1 MKPRYVAVGRISSP
15 HGVDGSVKVISLT
28 DFKERFQP
36 ATRFF
41 LAPPLTSHS
50 FLTIERVESR
60 GDFFYIKF
68 KEIGTRSEAEELKGR
83 YLQVPRSESP
93 KLSKDSYWIYEIIGL
108 KCYTVRG
115 KYLGVVEEVMKTG
128 SNDVYLVRGEGKEI
142 LIPAIKSVVKE
153 VNLEKGRIIISSYPG
168 LLEEE

>member
-1 MKPRYVAVGRISSP
+1 MKPRYVAVGKISSP

-41 LAPPLTSHS
+41 LAPPLISHS
-50 FLTIERVESR
+50 FLTIEKVEER

-68 KEIGTRSEAEELKGR
+68 KEINTRSEAEELRER
-83 YLQVPRSESP
+83 YLQVPRSKSP

-108 KCYTVRG
+108 KCYTVEG
-115 KYLGVVEEVMKTG
+115 EYLGVVEEVIKTG
-128 SNDVYLVRGEGKEI
+128 SNDVYIVKKGKSEI

-153 VNLEKGRIIISSYPG
+153 VNLGKGKIVISPYPG
-168 LLEEE
+168 LLEED